1 MRISDIVN
9 DFLMENNLG
18 ESEYIK
24 CFHIARRGLI
34 SLQKDVDPI
43 RVRAC
48 AEVNPD
54 GTIDFPEEATK
65 VYNVG
70 FLKGDKFI
78 PYTVN
83 SNLGARQPKCCM
95 CKSSV
100 TDCDCDEGFQSSF
113 SRSLG
118 VGSWNNFGE
127 YNIVGRKVYLSSNIM
142 NCDVY
147 IEYSTYDQTDS
158 DNYVDPL
165 LEEALTAY
173 LSWKFFR
180 SRPSVGLSE
189 KRDYR
194 EEYRI
199 EKRKAKLRRNS
210 MSRAQLNQL
219 SRQHIKAGLKS

>member
-24 CFHIARRGLI
+24 CFHIARRGLA

-43 RVRAC
+43 RVRQC
-48 AEVNPD
+48 AEVNSD
-54 GTIDFPEEATK
+54 GTIDFPSEAMT
-65 VYNVG
+65 VSNVG
-70 FLKGDKFI
+70 RLKGDKFV

-83 SNLGARQPKCCM
+83 SNLGARRPKCQRCRKGVET
-95 CKSSV
+95 CGCEGGFHSSI
-100 TDCDCDEGFQSSF
+100 

-127 YNIVGRKVYLSSNIM
+127 YNVVGRKVYLSSDIINEDI
-142 NCDVY
+142 Y
-147 IEYSTYDQTDS
+147 IEYSTYDQSDA

-165 LEEALTAY
+165 LEEALIAY
-173 LSWKFFR
+173 LAWKFFR
-180 SRPSVGLSE
+180 SRRNVGLSE
-189 KRDYR
+189 KRDYK

-210 MSRAQLNQL
+210 LSRAQLQQA
-219 SRQHIKAGLKS
+219 SRQNIKAGLKS